1 MAEYLIISDTHG
13 MRARLERLI
22 ALRRSQQRR
31 GEPLRVIFLG
41 DGLEDLFSLPCYD
54 ELIVYAVRG
63 NCDARD
69 GISPRGE
76 VVELTST
83 VRTECGKLFITHG
96 HGYSV
101 KSGVGELCREASA
114 AGADAVIF
122 GHTHSPTLEYIK
134 KGSVRGVDGDLV
146 LFNPGALSGYVGSF
160 GNLHTSES
168 GFLFSHGTFSEI

>member
-13 MRARLERLI
+13 MKSRLEKLI
-22 ALRRSQQRR
+22 SLRRSQQRG

-41 DGLEDLFSLPCYD
+41 DGLCDLFSLPCYD

-76 VVELTST
+76 VIELVNT
-83 VRTECGKLFITHG
+83 VPAECGKIFITHG

-114 AGADAVIF
+114 RGADAVIF
-122 GHTHSPTLEYIK
+122 GHTHSPALEYIK
-134 KGSVRGVDGDLV
+134 KGSICGVDRDLI

-160 GNLHTSES
+160 GNLYTSES